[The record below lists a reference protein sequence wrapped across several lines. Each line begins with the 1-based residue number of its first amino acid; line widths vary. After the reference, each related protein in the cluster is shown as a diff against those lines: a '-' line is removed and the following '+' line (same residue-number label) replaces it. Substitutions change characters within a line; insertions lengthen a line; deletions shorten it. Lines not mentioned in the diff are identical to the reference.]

1 MKKQMEKDWETWWN
15 NEGSGMRPK
24 PGEEIETFAKRM
36 TRIAWANGAYIELK
50 RLALL
55 GAHGG
60 ESEVCRQF
68 AIRECAKMMVERSKG
83 SISSI
88 KEVKS

>member
-1 MKKQMEKDWETWWN
+1 MEKDWETWWN
-15 NEGSGMRPK
+15 NEGSGYRPRPNEDYEEFAMRVS
-24 PGEEIETFAKRM
+24 
-36 TRIAWANGAYIELK
+36 RIAWANGAYCELK

-55 GAHGG
+55 GAHGA

-83 SISSI
+83 SIVNI
-88 KEVKS
+88 KEVKP